1 MRDCWDR
8 LGIAAT
14 TDILAIRNAYRDL
27 VKRYHPD
34 KVLTPEEKVRY
45 TEFCA
50 GINEAYREAV
60 QWARFQS
67 KFQSGGRSDTAD
79 EPVEYYEPLE
89 AEGSFWRAA
98 GKLDSPFARRLII
111 GFLVVVLA
119 GFAVLPYAG
128 APLTR
133 SLSDTVR

>member
-1 MRDCWDR
+1 MSNCWDR

-14 TDILAIRNAYRDL
+14 TDILAIRNAYREL

-45 TEFCA
+45 TEFCV

-60 QWARFQS
+60 QWARLH
-67 KFQSGGRSDTAD
+67 SGGRADTAD
-79 EPVEYYEPLE
+79 EPMEYYGPLE
-89 AEGSFWRAA
+89 TEGLLWRAA
-98 GKLDSPFARRLII
+98 GRLDSPFARRLII